1 VEVFIVDDHDLPRRI
16 SVQGHLDG
24 VPRIP
29 NISRM
34 GSEDARSGLPRPE
47 LIVAGAALLM
57 GLAVIP
63 VGLADEFH
71 EPRGIWAVAG
81 PLIGWSFVGVG
92 LYATMRPPNRSFG
105 VLMVVTGFA
114 WFVAV
119 LALIDT
125 PLVVSLGVPLGSIW
139 LALVAYAL
147 LAFPSGRLHST
158 ADWVVVACLAVAFVF
173 VWIPVLLLT
182 PDIGRL
188 FDCDTC
194 PSNPLAV
201 ADVQA
206 AGDALIWVR
215 VVLLVAAFALMCFL
229 LGLRWRRATP
239 TQRRSLTPI
248 LFTGLLLAAVFVL
261 SGALYLAPGLDA
273 LADGMEWAIYPVVV
287 AVPFAFLFGLARSHL
302 FRTGAVASL
311 VQRLGGRL
319 DAGELRDA
327 LADALGDPSLAI
339 AFWLP
344 ESRRYVDAG
353 GRPAELPAEDS
364 SRATTPIEHDGRPV
378 AALIHDAALR
388 EEPELVRG
396 LGTAAS
402 LALENERLEAELRAK
417 VEEVRQSRA
426 RLVTAGDSERRRL
439 ERDLHDGA
447 QQRFVTL
454 ALQLRRARAQLADDA
469 PSATLLDGALDQL
482 SVGLSELREL
492 ARGIHPAILSDK
504 GLAGALRSLIA
515 RAPVSVTVLEVPEY
529 RLPTSVETAAYFLV
543 AEALTNVAK
552 YARATQATVS
562 VVGDDGV
569 AVVEVRDDG
578 VGGADPSVGSGL
590 RGLADRIAALDG
602 ELELQSPPGEGTTL
616 RARLPCF

>member
-1 VEVFIVDDHDLPRRI
+1 
-16 SVQGHLDG
+16 
-24 VPRIP
+24 
-29 NISRM
+29 
-34 GSEDARSGLPRPE
+34 
-47 LIVAGAALLM
+47 
-57 GLAVIP
+57 
-63 VGLADEFH
+63 
-71 EPRGIWAVAG
+71 
-81 PLIGWSFVGVG
+81 
-92 LYATMRPPNRSFG
+92 
-105 VLMVVTGFA
+105 
-114 WFVAV
+114 
-119 LALIDT
+119 
-125 PLVVSLGVPLGSIW
+125 VPLGSIW

-339 AFWLP
+339 AFWLF

-426 RLVTAGDSERRRL
+426 RLVT
-439 ERDLHDGA
+439 
-447 QQRFVTL
+447 
-454 ALQLRRARAQLADDA
+454 RAT
-469 PSATLLDGALDQL
+469 PSA
-482 SVGLSELREL
+482 
-492 ARGIHPAILSDK
+492 
-504 GLAGALRSLIA
+504 AGS
-515 RAPVSVTVLEVPEY
+515 SVTSTTARSSASSPL
-529 RLPTSVETAAYFLV
+529 RCSCDAHGRSSPTT
-543 AEALTNVAK
+543 
-552 YARATQATVS
+552 R
-562 VVGDDGV
+562 
-569 AVVEVRDDG
+569 
-578 VGGADPSVGSGL
+578 
-590 RGLADRIAALDG
+590 
-602 ELELQSPPGEGTTL
+602 SPPRCSTAPLTSCQSASRSFASSPAASTRPSSVTKGWP
-616 RARLPCF
+616 APCGA